1 MPRAVALG
9 GARMLGWVPRHCSS
23 QEANSAEPVTVTTRF
38 LTDDGTDSGA
48 INKFKL
54 LCTLNGR
61 IAVLDPSDAVVVFV
75 VLSRTCS
82 CIDL

>member
-9 GARMLGWVPRHCSS
+9 GARMLGWVPRYCSS
-23 QEANSAEPVTVTTRF
+23 QEVNSAEPVTVTTQF

-48 INKFKL
+48 INRFKQFS
-54 LCTLNGR
+54 TQNGK